1 MSRFFGAL
9 VLAVLAGIVG
19 AQAQTYP
26 SRPITLVVPFPPGG
40 STDAAA
46 RIMAERMRA
55 PLGQPIVIENVGG
68 AGGSIGVGRVARAA
82 PDGYTFD
89 IGQWDTHVGS
99 IIYKLDYD
107 LEKDFEPIALI
118 SNNPQLMVAKKDLPA
133 NNLNDLV
140 AWMKAN
146 PGKINFV
153 NQNAAANVTGVLFEK
168 LTKQKVQFIPYR
180 GAGPAMTDL
189 VSGTVDLLVV
199 QGAVALP
206 QIRGGKIKAL
216 ANLSPQRSA
225 SMADIPTSD
234 ETGVPGLYMSGW
246 FGFWAPK
253 GTPKEIIAKLNAATV
268 EALADPAIQKRFTEL
283 GLDVAPRAQQTP
295 EGSGRIPESR
305 DRQMV
310 ADHQV
315 DRDRRAGAVNA
326 RALSAWTMDG
336 KTVLITGST
345 DGVGRYV
352 AGRLAAARRQGAGP
366 RPRPGARRWPGRRDQ
381 AGRARRC
388 RFSIRP
394 ISPRSRVRGSSRK
407 P

>member
-1 MSRFFGAL
+1 MRFLAL
-9 VLAVLAGIVG
+9 MALAVLAGIG
-19 AQAQTYP
+19 AAQAQTYP
-26 SRPITLVVPFPPGG
+26 TRPITLVVPFPPGG

-46 RIMAERMRA
+46 RIMAERMRSV
-55 PLGQPIVIENVGG
+55 LGQSVVIENVGG

-133 NNLNDLV
+133 NTLTELV
-140 AWMKAN
+140 AWMKDN

-153 NQNAAANVTGVLFEK
+153 NQNAAANVTGVLFEN

-199 QGAVALP
+199 QAAAALP
-206 QIRGGKIKAL
+206 QIRAGKIKAL

-234 ETGVPGLYMSGW
+234 ESGVKGLYMSGW

-253 GTPKEIIAKLNAATV
+253 GTPKDIIAKLNAATV
-268 EALADPAIQKRFTEL
+268 EALADPAIQKRFSEL

-295 EGSGRIPESR
+295 EG
-305 DRQMV
+305 
-310 ADHQV
+310 
-315 DRDRRAGAVNA
+315 
-326 RALSAWTMDG
+326 
-336 KTVLITGST
+336 
-345 DGVGRYV
+345 
-352 AGRLAAARRQGAGP
+352 LAAFQKAEIEKWWPIIKSAGI
-366 RPRPGARRWPGRRDQ
+366 GVQ
-381 AGRARRC
+381 AQ
-388 RFSIRP
+388 
-394 ISPRSRVRGSSRK
+394 
-407 P
+407 

>member
-1 MSRFFGAL
+1 MRGFCA
-9 VLAVLAGIVG
+9 AVLLILAGVTG
-19 AQAQTYP
+19 VEAQTWP
-26 SRPITLVVPFPPGG
+26 SRPITLIVPFPPGG

-46 RIMAERMRA
+46 RIMAERMRI
-55 PLGQPIVIENVGG
+55 PLGQSVVIENVGG

-118 SNNPQLMVAKKDLPA
+118 SNNPQLMVAKNDLPA
-133 NNLNDLV
+133 NTLGELV
-140 AWMKAN
+140 TWMKAN

-153 NQNAAANVTGVLFEK
+153 NQNAAANVSGVLFEN

-189 VSGTVDLLVV
+189 MSGTVDLLVV

-206 QIRGGKIKAL
+206 QIRAGKIKAL

-225 SMADIPTSD
+225 SMSDIPTAD

-253 GTPKEIIAKLNAATV
+253 GTPKEIVAKLNAATT

-295 EGSGRIPESR
+295 EG
-305 DRQMV
+305 
-310 ADHQV
+310 
-315 DRDRRAGAVNA
+315 
-326 RALSAWTMDG
+326 
-336 KTVLITGST
+336 
-345 DGVGRYV
+345 
-352 AGRLAAARRQGAGP
+352 LAAFQKTEIAKWWPIIKDAGIGA
-366 RPRPGARRWPGRRDQ
+366 Q
-381 AGRARRC
+381 AQ
-388 RFSIRP
+388 
-394 ISPRSRVRGSSRK
+394 
-407 P
+407 